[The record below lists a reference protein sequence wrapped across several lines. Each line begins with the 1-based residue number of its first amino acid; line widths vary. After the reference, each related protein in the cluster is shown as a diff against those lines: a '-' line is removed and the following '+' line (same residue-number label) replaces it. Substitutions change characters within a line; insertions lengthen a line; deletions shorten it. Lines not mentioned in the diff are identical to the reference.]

1 MSTMKNLIQLVE
13 KELAKKRTTV
23 EEFASSVGITRQYLN
38 KILRGKSA
46 PTLPVAARLAEICG
60 FKIEIRPQGK
70 KSA

>member
-1 MSTMKNLIQLVE
+1 MGAMESLIKLIE
-13 KELAKKRTTV
+13 NELAKKRTTV
-23 EEFASSVGITRQYLN
+23 EEFAERVGITRQYLN

-60 FKIEIRPQGK
+60 SRLEIKRPGK